1 MNRIVLVFALG
12 MQLPAT
18 AQTLAV
24 KTGVW
29 ETTSKSSS
37 LPRPM
42 VDKECVTKADLAQL
56 TNGPDK
62 DEDEACRPVRPPTIV
77 GNKWSA
83 DKKCPDGRTVH
94 AEFVAE
100 TPEKVVGTIVSSAT
114 KGGPTIRLDVSSRW
128 LGENCAGMK

>member
-1 MNRIVLVFALG
+1 MNRIVLALALG
-12 MQLPAT
+12 MQLTAT

-29 ETTSKSSS
+29 ETTRKSSS
-37 LPRPM
+37 LPRPL

-56 TNGPDK
+56 TNGPDE
-62 DEDEACRPVRPPTIV
+62 DEDEACKPASAATLV

-94 AEFVAE
+94 AEFIAE
-100 TPEKVVGTIVSSAT
+100 SPEKVVGTIVSSAPR
-114 KGGPTIRLDVSSRW
+114 GGPTIRMSVSSRW
-128 LGENCAGMK
+128 LGASCAGIK